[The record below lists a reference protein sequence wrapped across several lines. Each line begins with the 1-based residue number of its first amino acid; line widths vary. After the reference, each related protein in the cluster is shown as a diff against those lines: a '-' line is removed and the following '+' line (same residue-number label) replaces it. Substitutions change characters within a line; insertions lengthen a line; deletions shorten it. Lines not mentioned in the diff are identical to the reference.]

1 MELNRESSIIMDNFN
16 DEHFFNTPSQGDIY
30 TMVEIQLANGS
41 TKLLVASLKR
51 EIFCFEYQECLTG
64 SLAPTTREI
73 SFTYIPSEYNSYY

>member
-1 MELNRESSIIMDNFN
+1 MNHFN
-16 DEHFFNTPSQGDIY
+16 DEHFFYTPSQGNIY
-30 TMVEIQLANGS
+30 TMTDIQLANGQ

-73 SFTYIPSEYNSYY
+73 SFTYIPSNF